1 VKVSAIQ
8 LATDESE
15 SNSARVGRATDLVAR
30 QAGADLVVLPEL
42 WVQGGFA
49 FTTFEAT
56 AEPLDGPTVSALSA
70 AAATAGVWL
79 HGGSIVE
86 RADDGRLYNCSLLF
100 GPDGTL
106 VATYRKMHLFG
117 FSGGETTVLTAG
129 TDVVT
134 TEIDGVTVGLA
145 TCYDLRFP
153 ELFRRL
159 VDRGAELVLMPAAWP
174 APRIGHW
181 SLLVQARAI
190 EDQMFVVACNGC
202 GQQSGLRLGGR
213 SAMVDPW
220 GKVLAE
226 AGEDE
231 QVLAA
236 DLDLALVA
244 KTRADFPVL
253 ADRRLA
259 AAPAPAAPT

>member
-1 VKVSAIQ
+1 VKVSVIQ

-15 SNSARVGRATDLVAR
+15 ASAARVSRAADLVRAQR
-30 QAGADLVVLPEL
+30 GTDLVVLPEL

-49 FTTFEAT
+49 FSTFAQT
-56 AEPLDGPTVSALSA
+56 AEPLDGPTVGALSA
-70 AAATAGVWL
+70 AARDLGAWV

-100 GPDGTL
+100 GPDGAL
-106 VATYRKMHLFG
+106 AATYRKVHLFG

-129 TDVVT
+129 TEVVT
-134 TEIDGVTVGLA
+134 TELDGVTVALA

-153 ELFRRL
+153 ELFRQF

-174 APRIGHW
+174 SPRIGHW
-181 SLLVQARAI
+181 SLLVRARAV
-190 EDQMFVVACNGC
+190 EDQVYVVACNGC
-202 GQQSGLRLGGR
+202 GQHSRLRLGGL
-213 SAMVDPW
+213 SVIVDPW
-220 GKVLAE
+220 GQVLAE

-231 QVLAA
+231 QTLVA

-253 ADRRLA
+253 ADRRL
-259 AAPAPAAPT
+259 